1 MFQDITPNFHTDT
14 GFVPRTDIRN
24 LSQYFHFYWRP
35 EGKHL
40 VFYGPEGQTQNYWDH
55 NGVPVLQAYNFDWV
69 FDFKPNLILAPIVA
83 YETDTLR
90 PVDFAGLP
98 SNHKYVQQ
106 AVGFVI
112 KGSPLRRL
120 TFNTKVIR
128 DGIVL
133 IDVPVGLLPITG
145 NETAITH
152 TMSLKLTRHLVVDNT
167 YILDRVVNGATHHA
181 AFNNHII
188 RSKWNY
194 QFTPALSLRL
204 IAQYNGLLANPAQS
218 SLTNTKNMNFDF
230 LVTYLPHPGTAV
242 YVGYNSDL
250 ENLVPGLCHQLPGST
265 VCIPNGPGLV
275 RNNSFINDGRQ
286 FFVKISYLFRR

>member
-1 MFQDITPNFHTDT
+1 MP
-14 GFVPRTDIRN
+14 
-24 LSQYFHFYWRP
+24 
-35 EGKHL
+35 
-40 VFYGPEGQTQNYWDH
+40 
-55 NGVPVLQAYNFDWV
+55 A
-69 FDFKPNLILAPIVA
+69 ILAPIVA

-204 IAQYNGLLANPAQS
+204 IAQY
-218 SLTNTKNMNFDF
+218 
-230 LVTYLPHPGTAV
+230 PG
-242 YVGYNSDL
+242 N
-250 ENLVPGLCHQLPGST
+250 
-265 VCIPNGPGLV
+265 
-275 RNNSFINDGRQ
+275 
-286 FFVKISYLFRR
+286 